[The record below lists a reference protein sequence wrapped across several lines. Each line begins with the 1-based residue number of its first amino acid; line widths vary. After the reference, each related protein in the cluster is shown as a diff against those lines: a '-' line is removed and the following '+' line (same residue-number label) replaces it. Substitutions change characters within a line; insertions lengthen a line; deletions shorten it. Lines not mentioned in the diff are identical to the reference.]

1 MKLERLAAIVCMTAA
16 CSGATT
22 PANDAGAHPDD
33 AMAPMDAAAPGA
45 KLFVTSN
52 GDATVRVFT
61 LDDTLADVAKIP
73 VCASPAE
80 IRATRTG
87 KLVWT
92 VCGPKDADAAQSPSQ
107 IAFID
112 VEKLSVV
119 RTLDAGVK
127 ATHSYLA
134 PDDRAWVCNDGS
146 DDLTII
152 DPATFATK
160 TVPVG
165 KGHHKAAFATDGAKG
180 PLRFAYVSNIVDA
193 TITVLDPS
201 GALVKSIPVANVPH
215 GLDYSFVSKRVYNCS
230 GAMDNSVEVIATDGP
245 DAHTIVAHIPLA
257 GARCSHLEVSPDGR
271 YAWASQGAIGKLAR
285 IDVMTN
291 AVDTFDGGPGPDWF
305 AFREGGV
312 FAADTRAWAVAYLNT
327 TSGQTTLFETGSN
340 ANNDGGAVT
349 GHRAIAAYGPWVF
362 APNEELGSYAVINA
376 EHGHVHAVLGGMS
389 RPKCATVA
397 GGGQALPYPR

>member
-1 MKLERLAAIVCMTAA
+1 MKLERLVAIACLTTA
-16 CSGATT
+16 CSSSTT
-22 PANDAGAHPDD
+22 PAGDGGTHDQDGMTAMDAGP
-33 AMAPMDAAAPGA
+33 PGA
-45 KLFVTSN
+45 RLFVTSS

-61 LDDTLADVAKIP
+61 LDDALDEVAKIP
-73 VCASPAE
+73 VCAAPAE
-80 IRATRTG
+80 VRATRDG

-107 IAFID
+107 VAFID
-112 VEKLSVV
+112 VEKLAVV
-119 RTLDAGVK
+119 RTVDAGVK

-134 PDDRAWVCNDGS
+134 PDGRAWVCNDGS
-146 DDLTII
+146 GDLTII
-152 DPATFATK
+152 DPATFAAK
-160 TVPVG
+160 NVLVG

-180 PLRFAYVSNIVDA
+180 PLRFAYVSNLTDA
-193 TITVLDPS
+193 TISVLDPT
-201 GALVKSIPVANVPH
+201 GALVTSIPVANVPH
-215 GLDYSFVSKRVYNCS
+215 GIDYSFLSKRVYNCS
-230 GAMDNSVEVIATDGP
+230 GAADNSVEVIATDGA
-245 DAHTIVAHIPLA
+245 DAHTVVARVPLA

-285 IDVMTN
+285 IDVMTH

-305 AFREGGV
+305 AFLDGAV
-312 FAADTRAWAVAYLNT
+312 FAADTRAWSVAYLNT
-327 TSGQTTLFETGSN
+327 ANGTTTLYETASN
-340 ANNDGGAVT
+340 TGNDGGAVT
-349 GHRAIAAYGPWVF
+349 GHRAIAAYGSWVF